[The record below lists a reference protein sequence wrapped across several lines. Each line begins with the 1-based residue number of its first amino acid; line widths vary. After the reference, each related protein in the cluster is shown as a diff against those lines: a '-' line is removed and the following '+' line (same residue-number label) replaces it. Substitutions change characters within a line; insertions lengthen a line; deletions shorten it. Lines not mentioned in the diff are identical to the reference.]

1 MEVKG
6 GKDETDASGGGGGG
20 GGGGGDGA
28 ADGWV
33 GAFQFGRSPE
43 RPYYK
48 PDGGKRKR
56 IQKRIGRRVEE

>member
-6 GKDETDASGGGGGG
+6 GKDETDASGGGD
-20 GGGGGDGA
+20 GDGA